1 RKGVPL
7 GCFDPYA
14 RKMAESRDRAGK
26 GRKRGKDEVDDR
38 RHAVSGS
45 VLMYPKKF
53 EDLIAAFR
61 HLPGVGIKTAE
72 RYAFTVLDW
81 DQETLEEMIASL
93 QAVRNGLDVCEVCGN
108 LCEGSEC
115 EICSDHTRD
124 HRIICVVQS
133 PKDVIAM
140 EKMNTY
146 NGVYHVLNGVINT
159 AKRIMPQDL
168 NIDSLLRRIDETSE
182 EVILATNP
190 TVEGETTALYLSK
203 LLEDQHVNVTRIA
216 HGLPM
221 GGHLDY
227 ADELNLQ
234 KAFEGRK
241 KME

>member
-1 RKGVPL
+1 
-7 GCFDPYA
+7 
-14 RKMAESRDRAGK
+14 
-26 GRKRGKDEVDDR
+26 
-38 RHAVSGS
+38 
-45 VLMYPKKF
+45 MYPEKF

-159 AKRIMPQDL
+159 AKAIMPQDL
-168 NIDSLLRRIDETSE
+168 NIDSLLRRIDEQTE

-227 ADELNLQ
+227 ADELTLQ